1 MAGLRLRTLLLL
13 AFAVLALLPLVVT
26 VPFASRRIEQTF
38 ARELSARADAA
49 AALATAELD
58 RLGGVVDQ
66 AVTACATD
74 PLTESVALQLE
85 TGVPPAADAMRGV
98 AEGRQLSVLTLR
110 DASGVSRSSAFLPA
124 RVGDVEPGLATVQV
138 GAPPVVVPVEVQRP
152 DGVQLRPA
160 LVAARAVEAAHG
172 TVTLVGG
179 QVLDGAWADRL
190 ARLTGARVELQGP
203 ALVPAIA
210 GVAEG
215 RTVRRVL
222 PLGAAELTLA
232 VGSAAV
238 DETRA
243 TLLRALLTA
252 GALGLGLA
260 LVAGFLLARGITR
273 PVEALTA
280 GVRSVAGGA
289 LDTRVPAAGSGEVRV
304 LVDAFNR
311 MTEDLGHATRALRA
325 AEQAAAWE
333 GVARSLAHELR
344 NPLTPLQMSLETLL
358 AARRARDPRFEA
370 LFVESAPAMLE
381 EVERLRRTIDAFAR
395 FARMPAAQ
403 LEPLE
408 LTGWTEQALGI
419 AGARQ
424 HVAALGARPTAAGPG
439 RSGSARPAAPQLA
452 EERRGGDDARRAG
465 DGPDARR
472 RRPGVARGGGHRPR
486 DPRRGPGAGAGARR
500 HQQGERVGPRARA
513 GRAHRPGARGLA
525 RGGCGSDRRGVAPSA
540 DPAHRAARR
549 AASRGRESP

>member
-1 MAGLRLRTLLLL
+1 VSGLRLRTLLLL
-13 AFAVLALLPLVVT
+13 AFALVALLPLVVT

-49 AALATAELD
+49 AALARAELD
-58 RLGGVVDQ
+58 RLAAEVDQ
-66 AVTACATD
+66 AVTACAQD
-74 PLTESVALQLE
+74 PLAESVALQLE

-98 AEGRQLSVLTLR
+98 AEGRQLSVLTLH

-124 RVGDVEPGLATVQV
+124 RVGDVEPGLAAVQV
-138 GAPPVVVPVEVQRP
+138 GAAPVVVPVEVQRP
-152 DGVQLRPA
+152 EGVQLRPA

-172 TVTLVGG
+172 AVTLVGG

-190 ARLTGARVELQGP
+190 ARLTGALVEIQGP
-203 ALVPAIA
+203 SLVPESA
-210 GVAEG
+210 GLAEG

-222 PLGAAELTLA
+222 PLGAAELSLA

-243 TLLRALLTA
+243 TLLRALLAA

-260 LVAGFLLARGITR
+260 LGAGFLFARGITR
-273 PVEALTA
+273 PVEALTD

-289 LDTRVPAAGSGEVRV
+289 LDTQVRAAGSGEVRV

-358 AARRARDPRFEA
+358 AARKARDPRFEV

-381 EVERLRRTIDAFAR
+381 EVERLRRTIDVFAR
-395 FARMPAAQ
+395 FARMPAAR

-408 LTGWTEQALGI
+408 LTAWTEQTLGI
-419 AGARQ
+419 AGARPNVSLRWEPGPPLEVHADRDQ
-424 HVAALGARPTAAGPG
+424 LAQLLHNLLKNAEEAMVAGGQVTVRTRAEGDRAVLEVEDTGPGIAAEDRARVLEPGVTSKATGSGLGLALGARIAQGHGGSLEVDAG
-439 RSGSARPAAPQLA
+439 AT
-452 EERRGGDDARRAG
+452 GGALLRLRIPRAG
-465 DGPDARR
+465 
-472 RRPGVARGGGHRPR
+472 
-486 DPRRGPGAGAGARR
+486 
-500 HQQGERVGPRARA
+500 
-513 GRAHRPGARGLA
+513 
-525 RGGCGSDRRGVAPSA
+525 
-540 DPAHRAARR
+540 
-549 AASRGRESP
+549 

>member
-1 MAGLRLRTLLLL
+1 MVALMAGLRLRTLLLL

-358 AARRARDPRFEA
+358 AARKARDPRFEA

-419 AGARQ
+419 AGARSMSLRWEPGPPLPVQ
-424 HVAALGARPTAAGPG
+424 ADRDQLAQLLHNLLKNAEEAMAPGGQVTVRTRADGDRALLEVEDTGPGIPAEDRARVLEPGVTSKASGSGLGLALGARIAQGHGGSLEVDAGATGGALLRLRIPRTGPPG
-439 RSGSARPAAPQLA
+439 RG
-452 EERRGGDDARRAG
+452 
-465 DGPDARR
+465 
-472 RRPGVARGGGHRPR
+472 
-486 DPRRGPGAGAGARR
+486 
-500 HQQGERVGPRARA
+500 
-513 GRAHRPGARGLA
+513 
-525 RGGCGSDRRGVAPSA
+525 
-540 DPAHRAARR
+540 
-549 AASRGRESP
+549 

>member
-1 MAGLRLRTLLLL
+1 MRLRTLLLL

-49 AALATAELD
+49 AALASAELE
-58 RLGGVVDQ
+58 RLGAEVDE
-66 AVTACATD
+66 AVTACAAN
-74 PLTESVALQLE
+74 PVVESVALQLE
-85 TGVPPAADAMRGV
+85 TGVPPAADALHAV
-98 AEGRQLSVLTLR
+98 AEGRPVSVLTLR
-110 DASGVSRSSAFLPA
+110 DGSLVSRSSAFLPA
-124 RVGDVEPGLATVQV
+124 RVGDVEPGLARVQV

-160 LVAARAVEAAHG
+160 LVAAREVEATHG
-172 TVTLVGG
+172 TTVTLVGG
-179 QVLDGAWADRL
+179 QVLDDAWAERL
-190 ARLTGARVELQGP
+190 ARLTGARVALQGEG
-203 ALVPAIA
+203 LVPAVA
-210 GVAEG
+210 GLAEG

-222 PLGAAELTLA
+222 PLGAAQLTLA

-252 GALGLGLA
+252 GALGLLLA
-260 LVAGFLLARGITR
+260 LAAGVLFARGITR
-273 PVEALTA
+273 PVEALTE

-289 LDTRVPAAGSGEVRV
+289 LDTRVPTEGSGEVRV

-358 AARRARDPRFEA
+358 AARRAHDPRFEA

-395 FARMPAAQ
+395 FARLPAAQ
-403 LEPLE
+403 LEPVE
-408 LTGWTEQALGI
+408 LTGWTEQALAI
-419 AGARQ
+419 AGARPA
-424 HVAALGARPTAAGPG
+424 VSLRWEPGPTLPVQADRDQLAQLLHNLLKNAEEAMPSGGQVTVRTRADGDRAVLEVEDTGPG
-439 RSGSARPAAPQLA
+439 IRPEDRERVLEPGVTTKGSGSGLGLALAARIAQGHGGALEVDSGASGGALIRLRIP
-452 EERRGGDDARRAG
+452 RGE
-465 DGPDARR
+465 
-472 RRPGVARGGGHRPR
+472 PG
-486 DPRRGPGAGAGARR
+486 GAT
-500 HQQGERVGPRARA
+500 
-513 GRAHRPGARGLA
+513 RGL
-525 RGGCGSDRRGVAPSA
+525 
-540 DPAHRAARR
+540 
-549 AASRGRESP
+549 ESP